1 MKRFVRTLK
10 LALLLNMALTQTEI
24 SHRYY
29 AMRKTNG
36 LCPKCGKQLDRE
48 GHYCSKC
55 VEKFNR
61 YQRET
66 RELRRLIG
74 ICPTCGKEK
83 LFGDEK
89 QCITCRQKAH
99 ESRTPL
105 TDEQKEKYKKRFNE
119 QQKGLREERKAAGIC
134 TRCGKRAVAPGRKK
148 CEVCLE
154 KDAEL
159 HRRKSK
165 VNIIEYRRENN
176 LCFFCGEPVDRKEVR
191 SCKKCSQKFSE
202 KRRKR
207 DEK

>member
-10 LALLLNMALTQTEI
+10 LALLLDMALTKKEI

-29 AMRKTNG
+29 AMHKTNG
-36 LCPKCGKQLDRE
+36 LCPRCGNPLDRE
-48 GHYCSKC
+48 GFYCSEC
-55 VEKFNR
+55 VEKLNR

-74 ICPTCGKEK
+74 LCPTCGKEK

-105 TDEQKEKYKKRFNE
+105 TDEQKEKYRKRFSE
-119 QQKGLREERKAAGIC
+119 RQKSLREERKAAGIC
-134 TRCGKRAVAPGRKK
+134 TRCGKRAAAPGRKK

-159 HRRKSK
+159 YRRKSK

-176 LCFFCGEPVDRKEVR
+176 LCFFLRRTCR
-191 SCKKCSQKFSE
+191 Q
-202 KRRKR
+202 KRRTELQKMQP
-207 DEK
+207 EV